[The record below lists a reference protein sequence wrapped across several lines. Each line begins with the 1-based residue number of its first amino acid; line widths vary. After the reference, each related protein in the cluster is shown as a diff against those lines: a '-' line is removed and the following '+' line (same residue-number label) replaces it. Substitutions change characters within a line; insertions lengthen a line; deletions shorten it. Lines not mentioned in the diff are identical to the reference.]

1 MKQRKVISIL
11 LTAAM
16 VVTMAAGCVKQE
28 PAGKEAAA
36 AVSEEASAD
45 TETDLVLE
53 PVDIKEY
60 GVAPKIT
67 DFVPEDADTS
77 GTKEDGTPWKIA
89 WSSLSNAE
97 ESLAHMTELMEG
109 MSEEMG
115 FELVTFDAQ
124 ADPQKQTSDINNA
137 ISQGCD
143 ALIVAP
149 IDASSQNSVMK
160 RRRTQAWWC

>member
-1 MKQRKVISIL
+1 MCIRDRRKVISIL

-45 TETDLVLE
+45 AETDLVLE

-60 GVAPKIT
+60 GVAPEVT

-97 ESLAHMTELMEG
+97 ESLAHMTE
-109 MSEEMG
+109 
-115 FELVTFDAQ
+115 
-124 ADPQKQTSDINNA
+124 
-137 ISQGCD
+137 
-143 ALIVAP
+143 
-149 IDASSQNSVMK
+149 SVSY
-160 RRRTQAWWC
+160 THLSGNE

>member
-77 GTKEDGTPWKIA
+77 GTK
-89 WSSLSNAE
+89 
-97 ESLAHMTELMEG
+97 
-109 MSEEMG
+109 
-115 FELVTFDAQ
+115 
-124 ADPQKQTSDINNA
+124 
-137 ISQGCD
+137 
-143 ALIVAP
+143 
-149 IDASSQNSVMK
+149 
-160 RRRTQAWWC
+160 RRRNTMEDCMVQSFKRGGIIGAYDRADGRHV